1 MAETNRY
8 LELSRLDC
16 SHGIEVKHGGLQYL
30 KWSVAWH
37 LLMTKHPDA
46 TYYYDDPIT
55 LADGTM
61 LVRTG
66 VTVGQTTLTMQ
77 LPVLDHRNKPLS
89 SPNSF
94 DYNTA
99 AQRCLTK
106 NIAMFGVGISLY
118 HGDTKVTEA
127 SNYEKAEQFITAQ
140 DSMGFHEFVH
150 SLSERDQTDAFN
162 DAPPGRKSAYKS
174 EWRALMK
181 VADSFLDEVASSIGD
196 AAAND
201 DEVLLAETI
210 SELSTYE
217 RKAVWGRLDVAEQEY
232 VQRARS
238 AT

>member
-1 MAETNRY
+1 MVSE
-8 LELSRLDC
+8 E
-16 SHGIEVKHGGLQYL
+16 
-30 KWSVAWH
+30 
-37 LLMTKHPDA
+37 
-46 TYYYDDPIT
+46 YDDANFYYADPVT
-55 LADGTM
+55 FPDGTM
-61 LVRTG
+61 MVKAV
-66 VTVGQTTLTMQ
+66 VTVDGKQMEQT
-77 LPVLDHRNKPLS
+77 LPVMDNRNRAIANPDARAISDAQQGALVKCLS
-89 SPNSF
+89 
-94 DYNTA
+94 
-99 AQRCLTK
+99 L
-106 NIAMFGVGISLY
+106 FGVGIGLY
-118 HGDTKVTEA
+118 LGKVKHVIEK
-127 SNYEKAEQFITAQ
+127 SNYEKAEDYLTAQ

-150 SLSERDQTDAFN
+150 GLSERDQTDAFN